1 VHRPHLV
8 KHLSTLK
15 LTKTYLAL
23 SFLYG
28 ISTLIV
34 PFATQLLVND
44 LALTG
49 LWLNTFTFLV
59 LIGIALAAALIIKY
73 FQLLIVE
80 YLQRHLFFREVS
92 AWERK
97 VPHEDQKSPYFL
109 EVFSLLKSFSAIVT
123 DGADLFL
130 KCFFGAIA
138 LAFIHPGFLVI
149 SALFLGTIALIR
161 WQGRGAILASLEE
174 SDRKYEIYDEL
185 QEADN
190 QGALRLMGAYLK
202 DRETQFGFI
211 KRQSQTVFGS
221 YFVLQMLLLAW
232 GIQLVQ
238 VNQLSIGQLVSAEII
253 ISGIFVN
260 FSLLPKILRSFYEFE
275 TSYTK
280 LELLKTVG
288 EE

>member
-1 VHRPHLV
+1 MQKPYLV
-8 KHLSTLK
+8 KHLSALK
-15 LTKTYLAL
+15 LTKTYVLL
-23 SFLYG
+23 SILYG
-28 ISTLIV
+28 ISSLIV
-34 PFATQLLVND
+34 PFATQMLVND

-49 LWLNTFTFLV
+49 LWLNTLSFLI

-73 FQLLIVE
+73 FQLLIAE
-80 YLQRHLFFREVS
+80 YLQRHLFFHEVS

-97 VPHEDQKSPYFL
+97 VPHEHQSSPYFF
-109 EVFSLLKSFSAIVT
+109 EIFALLKTFSSMVT

-149 SALFLGTIALIR
+149 SALFLGTIVLIR
-161 WQGRGAILASLEE
+161 WQGRGAILASIEE
-174 SDRKYEIYDEL
+174 SNQKYEMYKEV
-185 QEADN
+185 QAADA
-190 QGALRLMGAYLK
+190 QGAVFLMTEFLRA
-202 DRETQFGFI
+202 REHQFGFI
-211 KRQSQTVFGS
+211 KRQSLTVFTS
-221 YFVLQMLLLAW
+221 YFILQMLLLAW

-275 TSYTK
+275 TSYAK
-280 LELLKTVG
+280 LEKLKP
-288 EE
+288 EESE

>member
-1 VHRPHLV
+1 MYRPHLV

-15 LTKTYLAL
+15 LTKTYLVL

-49 LWLNTFTFLV
+49 LWLNTFTFLF
-59 LIGIALAAALIIKY
+59 LIGVALAGALIIKY

-97 VPHEDQKSPYFL
+97 VPHDEQQSPYFF
-109 EVFSLLKSFSAIVT
+109 EVFALLKSFSAIVT
-123 DGADLFL
+123 DGVDLFL

-149 SALFLGTIALIR
+149 SALFLGTIVLIR
-161 WQGRGAILASLEE
+161 WQGRGAILASLDE
-174 SDRKYEIYDEL
+174 SDQKYAIYDGIK
-185 QEADN
+185 EADAS
-190 QGALRLMGAYLK
+190 GAIRLMGDYLRE
-202 DRETQFGFI
+202 RETQFGFI
-211 KRQSQTVFGS
+211 KRQSLTVFGS

-260 FSLLPKILRSFYEFE
+260 FSLLPKILRSFYDFE

-280 LELLKTVG
+280 LEMLKTEG
-288 EE
+288 AE